1 MTGETLKTSR
11 FYLWVPRPQMV
22 DVKYLMEGFEGL
34 CLVRTMD
41 GRIGLME
48 VMVQPGGEA
57 EFQPVLAAL
66 LEAYPQIRLAPPPER
81 QPREQGPPLPTP

>member
-1 MTGETLKTSR
+1 MTGEALKTSR
-11 FYLWVPRPQMV
+11 FYLWVPRPQMI

-41 GRIGLME
+41 GRLGLME

-57 EFQPVLAAL
+57 AFKPVLNAL
-66 LEAYPQIRLAPPPER
+66 LEAYPRIKLASRPAE
-81 QPREQGPPLPTP
+81 